1 MMRIIAFSD
10 IHGSYDRLEEIL
22 RTELPCDAVIIA
34 GDLTTHGTLDEARA
48 VIRRLQAFGKPV
60 LAVAG
65 NMDLPAFDSAYEL
78 MGVNIN
84 AKGIIVGEMG
94 FFGVAG
100 SPFTPMNTPYE
111 ISETEIARRARS
123 GWQEIDTA
131 RWKIFVP
138 HAPPKGTSLDKLLI
152 GKHVGSLAVREFV
165 ELHEPDVLVCGHIHE
180 SRGLDALGKTQM
192 VNCGPAARGYYAVI
206 EIADTVKINLC
217 G

>member
-1 MMRIIAFSD
+1 MRIIAFSD

-22 RTELPCDAVIIA
+22 RTESPCDAVIIA
-34 GDLTTHGTLDEARA
+34 GDLTTHGTLDEASA

-138 HAPPKGTSLDKLLI
+138 HAPPKGTSLDKILI

-165 ELHEPDVLVCGHIHE
+165 ELHQPDVLVCGHIHE

>member
-1 MMRIIAFSD
+1 MRIIAFSD

-22 RTELPCDAVIIA
+22 QTESPCDAVIIA
-34 GDLTTHGTLDEARA
+34 GDLTTHGTTAEASSA
-48 VIRRLQAFGKPV
+48 IQRLRSFGKPV

-84 AKGIIVGEMG
+84 AKGIVVGEMG
-94 FFGVAG
+94 FFGVSG

-111 ISETEIARRARS
+111 ISEEEITRRAS
-123 GWQEIDTA
+123 IGWQDLGAA

-138 HAPPKGTSLDKLLI
+138 HAPPKGTSLDKIFI

-165 ELHEPDVLVCGHIHE
+165 DVHQPDVLVCGHIHE
-180 SRGLDALGKTQM
+180 SRGIDALGKTQM
-192 VNCGPAARGYYAVI
+192 VNCGSAAHGYYAVI
-206 EIADTVKINLC
+206 EIAETVKIKLC